1 MTSHS
6 ELMRSPNRIP
16 VKQFSIFADNKVG
29 RLNDIVLTLSAK
41 DIHIMALATVDT
53 TDSSIVRII
62 VDYWEQAREL
72 LRQHNVS
79 FSLNEMVVAEID
91 TELDI
96 KQVTCSL
103 VQAEINIHYTY
114 PMLVR
119 PREKYALVMRTE
131 DNDMATDV
139 LNANGIKTLMHH
151 DIAR

>member
-1 MTSHS
+1 MGSSS
-6 ELMRSPNRIP
+6 ELMRSPQRNA

-29 RLNDIVLTLSAK
+29 RLNDIVMMLSSH

-53 TDSSIVRII
+53 TDSSILRLI

-72 LRQHNVS
+72 FRQQNFS
-79 FSLNEMVVAEID
+79 FCLNEVIVAEIG
-91 TELDI
+91 TEQDLKKI
-96 KQVTCSL
+96 TCSM
-103 VQAEINIHYTY
+103 VQTEINIHYTY

-119 PREKYALVMRTE
+119 PGGQYALVMRLE

-139 LNANGIKTLMHH
+139 LNQNGIKTLTHY

>member
-1 MTSHS
+1 
-6 ELMRSPNRIP
+6 MRSPHFVP

-29 RLNDIVLTLSAK
+29 RLNDIVMMLSAE

-53 TDSSIVRII
+53 TDSSIVRVI
-62 VDYWEQAREL
+62 VDYWEQAKRL
-72 LRQHNVS
+72 LRKQNIS
-79 FSLNEMVVAEID
+79 FSLSDVVVAEIS
-91 TELDI
+91 TEHDL
-96 KQVTCSL
+96 KQVTCSM

-119 PREKYALVMRTE
+119 PHGKYALVMRTE

-139 LNANGIKTLMHH
+139 LNSNGIKTLLHS

>member
-1 MTSHS
+1 MGPSS
-6 ELMRSPNRIP
+6 ELMRSPDSIP

-29 RLNDIVLTLSAK
+29 RLNDIVLTLSAQ

-62 VDYWEQAREL
+62 VDYWEQARDL

-79 FSLNEMVVAEID
+79 FSLNDMLVAEMN

-131 DNDMATDV
+131 DNDMAADI
-139 LNANGIKTLMHH
+139 LNSNGIKTLMHS